1 MGNSRKEGGLLM
13 DEIIQTLTKMKND
26 TALII
31 SKLEEIRK
39 EFKYYKNAA
48 EAFDRAI
55 TNFIE
60 KQNGKKIS

>member
-1 MGNSRKEGGLLM
+1 L

-31 SKLEEIRK
+31 SKLEEIRN

-55 TNFIE
+55 TKFIDHT
-60 KQNGKKIS
+60 NNNSR